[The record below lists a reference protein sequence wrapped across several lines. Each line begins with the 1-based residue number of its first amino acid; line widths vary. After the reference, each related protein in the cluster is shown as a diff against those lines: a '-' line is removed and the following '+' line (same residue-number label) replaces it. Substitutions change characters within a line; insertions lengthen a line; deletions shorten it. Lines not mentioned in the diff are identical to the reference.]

1 MMTTESDDDVDK
13 VIAAQL
19 GWARAITRNDVDD
32 IAGYMTD
39 EWVIVT
45 STGITTAD
53 QFLTMIKTGALS
65 HTRMEPDDGPDG
77 RPRVQVY
84 GDTAVL
90 TLRVVSTE
98 VLGGQAR
105 DNDEWSTTVFV
116 RRGGRWLAA
125 LTHLARAS

>member
-1 MMTTESDDDVDK
+1 MTTGSNDDIGEVFE
-13 VIAAQL
+13 AQL
-19 GWARAITRNDVDD
+19 GWAQAITRNDVDD

-45 STGITTAD
+45 STGITTAE

-65 HTRMEPDDGPDG
+65 HTRMEPDEGPDG
-77 RPRVQVY
+77 SPRVQVY

-98 VLGGQAR
+98 ILRGQVR

-116 RRGGRWLAA
+116 RRRGRWLAA

>member
-1 MMTTESDDDVDK
+1 MTTGSDDDKADV
-13 VIAAQL
+13 VGTQL
-19 GWARAITRNDVDD
+19 DWARAMTRNDADD
-32 IAGYMTD
+32 IAGYMID

-45 STGITTAD
+45 STGITTAN

-65 HTRMEPDDGPDG
+65 HTRMAPDAGPDG
-77 RPRVQVY
+77 EPRVHVY
-84 GDTAVL
+84 GGTAVL

-98 VLGGQAR
+98 VHRGSVR

-125 LTHLARAS
+125 LTQLARAS

>member
-1 MMTTESDDDVDK
+1 M
-13 VIAAQL
+13 
-19 GWARAITRNDVDD
+19 TRNDADD
-32 IAGYMTD
+32 IAGYMSD

-53 QFLTMIKTGALS
+53 QFLTMIRTGALS
-65 HTRMEPDDGPDG
+65 HTRMEPDAGPDG
-77 RPRVQVY
+77 EPRVHVY

-98 VLGGQAR
+98 VHSGQVR

-116 RRGGRWLAA
+116 RRSGRWLAA
-125 LTHLARAS
+125 LTQLARAS

>member
-1 MMTTESDDDVDK
+1 M
-13 VIAAQL
+13 
-19 GWARAITRNDVDD
+19 TRNDADD

-45 STGITTAD
+45 STGLTTAD

-65 HTRMEPDDGPDG
+65 HTRMEPDAGPDG
-77 RPRVQVY
+77 QPRVRVY

-90 TLRVVSTE
+90 TQRVVSIE
-98 VLGGQAR
+98 VHRGSVR
-105 DNDEWSTTVFV
+105 NNDEWSTTVFV

-125 LTHLARAS
+125 LTQLARAS